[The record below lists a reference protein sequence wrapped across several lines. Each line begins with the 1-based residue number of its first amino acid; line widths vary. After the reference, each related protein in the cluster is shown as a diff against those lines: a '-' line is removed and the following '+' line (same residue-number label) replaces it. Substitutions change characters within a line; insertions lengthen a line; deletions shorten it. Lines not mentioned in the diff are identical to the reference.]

1 MCEIPLKPMF
11 APLGE
16 CLFGIKDSS
25 VLLGVPPRPAEHWS
39 GARRPFGASCA
50 VPGRAIKTEES
61 LDSVAACGNAGI
73 ELLPKFHIS
82 VFSVKVKVDA
92 LRARLA

>member
-1 MCEIPLKPMF
+1 MDANPPAKDRLRNLKIPPLLAF
-11 APLGE
+11 A
-16 CLFGIKDSS
+16 
-25 VLLGVPPRPAEHWS
+25 RPAEHWS
-39 GARRPFGASCA
+39 GARRPFGARGV

-92 LRARLA
+92 LRGRLA